1 MTISPSTGS
10 RRSSGARTTRP
21 WLAPRR
27 RSRRPTAGCPGRRR
41 RSPHPP
47 ARRSMTDRRRS
58 RPGSEPAN
66 DRLEAPHR
74 RATEGPRVVE
84 RTSVLLY
91 RGGSWLLAR
100 LPARPAWTV
109 IGWFTQASYLFWP
122 TKRRWSNANF
132 GDVIGQAPGSPA
144 VRRLALR
151 AYATYARYLVELM
164 RLPWLSQAAAATLV
178 DGDGLDGVE
187 RYWRSSKG
195 VILVVCHV
203 GNNEV
208 VAAGVAE
215 RGWPISVVADG
226 SSFPELFEILRRQRE
241 SWGVH
246 VIPWRNL
253 REVYGVLRR
262 QELLALL
269 VDWGYHEDGIRVLL
283 FGPWT
288 TLPAGP
294 AALAAKTG
302 AMILPIAIRRQAND
316 HFLVEVDQPITVPS
330 SNPADLQQASQAMA
344 AALERT
350 ISAAPDQW
358 YSFKPMWPATAA
370 EADALAA
377 RAERMAG

>member
-1 MTISPSTGS
+1 MTEQ
-10 RRSSGARTTRP
+10 RRS
-21 WLAPRR
+21 
-27 RSRRPTAGCPGRRR
+27 TAGPQ
-41 RSPHPP
+41 P
-47 ARRSMTDRRRS
+47 A
-58 RPGSEPAN
+58 P

-74 RATEGPRVVE
+74 RASEGPRVVE
-84 RTSVLLY
+84 RTSVLLF

-109 IGWFTQASYLFWP
+109 IGWFTRASYMLWP
-122 TKRRWSNANF
+122 TKRRWSNTNF
-132 GDVIGQAPGSPA
+132 GHVTGEPPDSPA

-164 RLPWLSQAAAATLV
+164 RLPRLSQAQAATLV

-195 VILVVCHV
+195 VVLVICHV

-208 VAAGVAE
+208 VAAGVAS
-215 RGWPISVVADG
+215 RGWPVSVVADD
-226 SSFPELFEILRRQRE
+226 SAFPELFEILRRQRE

-262 QELLALL
+262 NELLALL
-269 VDWGYHEDGIRVLL
+269 VDWGYREDGIPVKL
-283 FGPWT
+283 FGAWT

-302 AMILPIAIRRQAND
+302 ATILPIAIRRQPND
-316 HFLVEVDQPITVPS
+316 HFLVELDEPITVPTN
-330 SNPADLQQASQAMA
+330 NPADLQAASQAVA
-344 AALERT
+344 SALERI

-377 RAERMAG
+377 RAERMAANLK

>member
-1 MTISPSTGS
+1 
-10 RRSSGARTTRP
+10 
-21 WLAPRR
+21 
-27 RSRRPTAGCPGRRR
+27 
-41 RSPHPP
+41 
-47 ARRSMTDRRRS
+47 MTDGGRS
-58 RPGSEPAN
+58 RPRDEPGTG
-66 DRLEAPHR
+66 RLEAPHR
-74 RATEGPRVVE
+74 RTSEGPRVVE
-84 RTSVLLY
+84 RTTVLLY
-91 RGGSWLLAR
+91 RSGSWLLGR

-109 IGWFTQASYLFWP
+109 IGWFIRASYLLWP

-132 GDVIGQAPGSPA
+132 GHVLGEPPGSPA

-164 RLPWLSQAAAATLV
+164 RLPRLSQSAAAALV
-178 DGDGLDGVE
+178 DGNGLDGVE

-195 VILVVCHV
+195 VILVICHV

-215 RGWPISVVADG
+215 RGWPISVVADD

-262 QELLALL
+262 HELLALL
-269 VDWGYHEDGIRVLL
+269 VDWGYREDGIPVRL
-283 FGPWT
+283 FGAWT

-302 AMILPIAIRRQAND
+302 ATILPIAIRRQADD
-316 HFLVEVDQPITVPS
+316 HFLVELDEPITVRS
-330 SNPADLQQASQAMA
+330 SNPADLQEASQAMA
-344 AALERT
+344 AALER
-350 ISAAPDQW
+350 IIGAAPDQW

-370 EADALAA
+370 EAEALAA
-377 RAERMAG
+377 RADRMAGNLR

>member
-1 MTISPSTGS
+1 
-10 RRSSGARTTRP
+10 
-21 WLAPRR
+21 
-27 RSRRPTAGCPGRRR
+27 
-41 RSPHPP
+41 
-47 ARRSMTDRRRS
+47 MTDRRRS

-132 GDVIGQAPGSPA
+132 GYVIGQPPGSPA

-215 RGWPISVVADG
+215 RGWPISVVADD

-241 SWGVH
+241 SWGAH

-262 QELLALL
+262 HELLALL
-269 VDWGYHEDGIRVLL
+269 VDWGYRDDGIPVRL
-283 FGPWT
+283 FGAWT

-302 AMILPIAIRRQAND
+302 ATILPIAIRRQPND
-316 HFLVEVDQPITVPS
+316 HFLVELDEPITVAS
-330 SNPADLQQASQAMA
+330 GDPADVQLASQAIA
-344 AALERT
+344 AALER
-350 ISAAPDQW
+350 IIAAAPDQW
-358 YSFKPMWPATAA
+358 YSFKPMWPATRV

-377 RAERMAG
+377 RAERMAGNLR

>member
-1 MTISPSTGS
+1 MTE
-10 RRSSGARTTRP
+10 SG
-21 WLAPRR
+21 
-27 RSRRPTAGCPGRRR
+27 
-41 RSPHPP
+41 
-47 ARRSMTDRRRS
+47 RS
-58 RPGSEPAN
+58 RPGSEPGT

-74 RATEGPRVVE
+74 RATEGARVVE

-91 RGGSWLLAR
+91 RGGSWLLGR
-100 LPARPAWTV
+100 VPARPAWTV
-109 IGWFTQASYLFWP
+109 IGWFTRASYLLWP

-132 GDVIGQAPGSPA
+132 GYVIGQPPGSPA

-164 RLPWLSQAAAATLV
+164 RLPRLSRSAAATLV
-178 DGDGLDGVE
+178 DGGGLDDLE

-195 VILVVCHV
+195 VVLVICHV

-215 RGWPISVVADG
+215 RGWPISVVADD

-241 SWGVH
+241 SWGVQ

-253 REVYGVLRR
+253 RKVYGVLRR
-262 QELLALL
+262 HELLALL
-269 VDWGYHEDGIRVLL
+269 VDWGYREDGIPVRL
-283 FGPWT
+283 FGAWT

-302 AMILPIAIRRQAND
+302 ATILPIAIRRQAND
-316 HFLVEVDQPITVPS
+316 HFLVEVDQPIEVPS
-330 SNPADLQQASQAMA
+330 SDPADLQRASQAMA

-350 ISAAPDQW
+350 IGAAPDQW

-377 RAERMAG
+377 RAERMAGNLR